1 MKKLKSL
8 ISIDQVDEDF
18 LKRLFKSAADFQ
30 LPSFPFSGY
39 LRLPP
44 FFHGQK
50 TVANLFYEPSTR
62 TAASFY
68 VAATRLGASVYS
80 VDDVQFS
87 SMAKGESL
95 EDTIRVIGGYVDAIV
110 LRHPEDD
117 AAERAAAVS
126 PVPVINAGCGAGEHP
141 TQALLDL
148 YTIEREMGPLSSLA
162 GLKVG
167 LMGDLKHG
175 RTVHSLVKLLRH
187 FDVRIYLISPSE
199 MKLPIELSR
208 PDDLVTYHLDDFIET
223 LDVLYVAR
231 VQWERMLPSHRAL
244 AHTNYEVTPEL
255 MSKAKSGMILMHP
268 LPRREELPRQL
279 DDDPR
284 AIYFQQAK
292 NGLYIRMALLSM
304 LMGGG

>member
-1 MKKLKSL
+1 MGLKSL
-8 ISIDQVDEDF
+8 TSIDQVDEEF
-18 LKRLFKSAADFQ
+18 LKRLFKIAADFQ
-30 LPSFPFSGY
+30 RPPSPFSGY
-39 LRLPP
+39 LHLPP
-44 FFHGQK
+44 YLSGQRA
-50 TVANLFYEPSTR
+50 VANLFYEPSTR
-62 TAASFY
+62 TAASFH

-148 YTIEREMGPLSSLA
+148 YTIVRDVGSFNQLS
-162 GLKVG
+162 GLRVG
-167 LMGDLKHG
+167 LMGDLRHG
-175 RTVHSLVKLLRH
+175 RTVHSLVKLLRRY
-187 FDVRIYLISPSE
+187 DVKLHLMSPVE
-199 MKLPIELSR
+199 LGLPITLAR
-208 PDDLVTYHLDDFIET
+208 PEDCVSHRLEDWIDV
-223 LDVLYVAR
+223 LDVLYVTR
-231 VQWERMLPSHRAL
+231 VQWERMPPSQQHSTKFQYR
-244 AHTNYEVTPEL
+244 VTPEL
-255 MSKAKSGMILMHP
+255 MSKAKGDMILMHP
-268 LPRREELPRQL
+268 LPRREELPKEL

-284 AIYFQQAK
+284 AVYFQQAK
-292 NGLYIRMALLSM
+292 NGLYVRMALLQM

>member
-1 MKKLKSL
+1 MKLKSL
-8 ISIDQVDEDF
+8 TSIDQVDEEF
-18 LKRLFKSAADFQ
+18 LKRLFKIAADFQ
-30 LPSFPFSGY
+30 SPPSPFNG
-39 LRLPP
+39 RLFMPP
-44 FFHGQK
+44 FLPGQRA
-50 TVANLFYEPSTR
+50 VANLFYEPSTR
-62 TAASFY
+62 TAASFH

-148 YTIEREMGPLSSLA
+148 YTIEREMGPLSSLV

-175 RTVHSLVKLLRH
+175 RTVHSLVKLLRRYDTKIH
-187 FDVRIYLISPSE
+187 LISPSGLQ
-199 MKLPIELSR
+199 LPLSLKR
-208 PDDLVTYHLDDFIET
+208 GDEISLFSLESCIDQ
-223 LDVLYVAR
+223 LDVLYLTR
-231 VQWERMLPSHRAL
+231 VQWERMHSSQQSFVKSEYSVIPK
-244 AHTNYEVTPEL
+244 L
-255 MSKAKSGMILMHP
+255 MSKAKESMILMHP
-268 LPRREELPRQL
+268 LPRREELPREL

-284 AIYFQQAK
+284 AVYFKQAR
-292 NGLYIRMALLSM
+292 NGLYVRMALLQM
-304 LMGGG
+304 LMSKG